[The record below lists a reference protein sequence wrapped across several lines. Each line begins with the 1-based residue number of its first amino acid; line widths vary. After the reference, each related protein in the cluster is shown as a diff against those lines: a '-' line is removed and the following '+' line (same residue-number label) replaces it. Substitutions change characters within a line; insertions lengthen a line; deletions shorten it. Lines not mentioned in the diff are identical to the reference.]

1 MRIHR
6 EWGSVRIELGPLWLI
21 RCARHP
27 SGRRTLDHPNAWM
40 VVWRRG
46 LPEWTATTSGRW
58 ETLPALLENLARD
71 EFDWRGRRE
80 PIVERADEDE
90 PDKVRL
96 LQAFAPIACFKCNH
110 PDARKARAEIVM
122 IIRAIRQR
130 EPLPQGDLPVNCC
143 RRQAEQCGESQ
154 NHEAPQV

>member
-6 EWGSVRIELGPLWLI
+6 ECGSVRIELGPLSLTW
-21 RCARHP
+21 CAPGHSNR
-27 SGRRTLDHPNAWM
+27 WM
-40 VVWRRG
+40 IAWRRG
-46 LPEWTATTSGRW
+46 LPEWDATTSGRW
-58 ETLPALLENLARD
+58 KTLPALPENLAHE

-96 LQAFAPIACFKCNH
+96 LQAFAPLACFRCDH
-110 PDARKARAEIVM
+110 PDAPKARKEIVA

-130 EPLPQGDLPVNCC
+130 EPLPQDDLPMNCC
-143 RRQAEQCGESQ
+143 RRNSGG
-154 NHEAPQV
+154 VT

>member
-40 VVWRRG
+40 IVWRRG
-46 LPEWTATTSGRW
+46 LPEWDPKTSGQW
-58 ETLPALLENLARD
+58 KTLPARLTEAD
-71 EFDWRGRRE
+71 RRE
-80 PIVERADEDE
+80 FGVERADEDE

-96 LQAFAPIACFKCNH
+96 LQAFAPTADFQCDR
-110 PDARKARAEIVM
+110 PDAPKARKEIVA
-122 IIRAIRQR
+122 IIRAIRHR
-130 EPLPQGDLPVNCC
+130 EPLRPLDIEGDLPAN
-143 RRQAEQCGESQ
+143 
-154 NHEAPQV
+154 